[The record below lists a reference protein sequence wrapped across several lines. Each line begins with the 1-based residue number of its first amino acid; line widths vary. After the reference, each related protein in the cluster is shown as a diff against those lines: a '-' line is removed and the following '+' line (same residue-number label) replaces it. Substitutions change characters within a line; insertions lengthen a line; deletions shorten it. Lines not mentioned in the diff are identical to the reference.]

1 MTKPEKVAKASFGI
15 CMDLN
20 PHKFVAPWGEY
31 ELSRHA
37 LEQGAEILVLSMAWL
52 TKLSKEAIAE
62 KEEQPDLDTLSY
74 WIERLKPLVE
84 GEKEVLVVCANRCG
98 EEPGKNPL
106 GAEEG
111 VRYAGSSW
119 VGKVGKGQVRI
130 WEIVGRAEERL
141 CVADTEEKPKWV
153 LQMKLGDGEKG
164 G

>member
-1 MTKPEKVAKASFGI
+1 MVKASFGI

-20 PHKFVAPWGEY
+20 PHKFVAPWEKY

-52 TKLSKEAIAE
+52 TTLPKKLVETKAE
-62 KEEQPDLDTLSY
+62 EPELDTLSY
-74 WIERLKPLVE
+74 WVERLKPLVE

-106 GAEEG
+106 GVEEG

-119 VGKVGKGQVRI
+119 VGKVGNGQVKI
-130 WEIVGRAEERL
+130 WEIIGRAEESL
-141 CVADTEEKPKWV
+141 CIADTEEQPRWV
-153 LQMKLGDGEKG
+153 LRMNSREGEKVG
-164 G
+164 